1 MKKFNLSLTINKNKI
16 TLLCVDVNM
25 MQEVINLHLD
35 WII

>member
-1 MKKFNLSLTINKNKI
+1 MKKIQPQFNHQQNKI